1 MSAHTVEVSKAV
13 QFTFTDSGPPSTERY
28 TTFILVHGHTY
39 HSGVFKK
46 LGALAKDNSVRIIC
60 LNRRE
65 YEGSTS
71 HTPEELRVYQA
82 GNDEER
88 TKLISEEGV
97 NLALCV
103 DAIILKCALPASGD
117 VALVGWSLG
126 NTFTLAAMASI
137 ASLPHDIRNRLAQCI
152 KTFVLWDPP
161 SQALG
166 IEDPQNPYVPLYDM
180 TIPDDVRGQAFG
192 VWVASYFT
200 HSDLIVHDP
209 KHLQRK
215 PNAKPSNPPTFHD
228 LPFEDLLAIT
238 DFSVGVKCDTILTEP
253 TFKEVVK
260 KIIDTALFDPK
271 TREAWGHPKV
281 AHMWGEANPWN
292 VPWAVWNIEERVQDA
307 QGKAPIAFHRITG
320 ANHFLMYMESKS
332 TTLISELAD
341 GMMNDG
347 RAYQSSGPR
356 VVAEMMWK
364 CWLNACRTRCHP

>member
-1 MSAHTVEVSKAV
+1 MSVHTVEVSKAV
-13 QFTFTDSGPPSTERY
+13 QFTFTDSDPSSTESY

-46 LGALAKDNSVRIIC
+46 FGAPAKDSSVRIVC

-65 YEGSTS
+65 YEGSTP
-71 HTPEELRVYQA
+71 HTPEELRIYQA

-103 DAIILKCALPASGD
+103 DAIILKCTLPASGH

-126 NTFTLAAMASI
+126 NTFTLAAMAYI
-137 ASLPHDIRNRLAQCI
+137 ASLLHDIRDRLVKYVKMFI
-152 KTFVLWDPP
+152 LWDLP

-166 IEDPQNPYVPLYDM
+166 IESPKNPYVPLYDM
-180 TIPDDVRGQAFG
+180 TIAADARGQAFG
-192 VWVASYFT
+192 VWVASYFSHDNLT
-200 HSDLIVHDP
+200 VHDQ
-209 KHLQRK
+209 KNLQRK
-215 PNAKPSNPPTFHD
+215 PNENPSRPPTFHD
-228 LPFEDLLAIT
+228 LSLDDLFAIT

-292 VPWAVWNIEERVQDA
+292 IPWAVWNIEERVQDA

-320 ANHFLMYMESKS
+320 ANHFLMWEDEAKALRV
-332 TTLISELAD
+332 LIECTKATACIL
-341 GMMNDG
+341 
-347 RAYQSSGPR
+347 
-356 VVAEMMWK
+356 EM
-364 CWLNACRTRCHP
+364 